1 MKLAAMRYKDYVW
14 PHNPRTYTI
23 DYQRNVAVQK
33 VPFGRYHLQ
42 DLGLTRRVMRGEG
55 EFVGEGAYD
64 EFKRLASVFYLPG
77 PGPLIHPVWQAAE
90 VYFVDLSLRQEPRAD
105 YVAYSFTLWASST
118 APGTQAGTLPTS
130 NAGSGTAGQGSNA
143 GTAGNGGGGGAAYHT
158 VEAGETL
165 WGIARDYGLSLTA
178 LMEKNPQ
185 IKNPNLMLVGV
196 RERVA

>member
-1 MKLAAMRYKDYVW
+1 MKLAAMRYKGYVW

-105 YVAYSFTLWASST
+105 YVAYSFTFWESST
-118 APGTQAGTLPTS
+118 ETGTQAGTLPTS
-130 NAGSGTAGQGSNA
+130 GAGEGTTGQGSSA
-143 GTAGNGGGGGAAYHT
+143 GAAGNGGGGGAAYHT
-158 VEAGETL
+158 VEAGESPVGHRPGL
-165 WGIARDYGLSLTA
+165 WA
-178 LMEKNPQ
+178 LPHR
-185 IKNPNLMLVGV
+185 PH
-196 RERVA
+196 

>member
-23 DYQRNVAVQK
+23 DYQRNVTVQK

-55 EFVGEGAYD
+55 EFAGEGAYD

-90 VYFVDLSLRQEPRAD
+90 VYFVALSLQQEPRAD
-105 YVAYSFTLWASST
+105 YVAYSFTFWESST
-118 APGTQAGTLPTS
+118 ETGTQAGTLPTS
-130 NAGSGTAGQGSNA
+130 NAGSGTACGCPNREA
-143 GTAGNGGGGGAAYHT
+143 GARRRSSSRGTWVSTPDRRRWCSGPEERWTSGGA
-158 VEAGETL
+158 
-165 WGIARDYGLSLTA
+165 SPLTGSPWRSSSPPRRRA
-178 LMEKNPQ
+178 
-185 IKNPNLMLVGV
+185 
-196 RERVA
+196 ERS

>member
-1 MKLAAMRYKDYVW
+1 MKLTAMRYKDYVW

-23 DYQRNVAVQK
+23 DYQRNVTVQK

-64 EFKRLASVFYLPG
+64 EFKRLASAFYLPG

-105 YVAYSFTLWASST
+105 YVAYSFTFWESST
-118 APGTQAGTLPTS
+118 ETGTQAGTLPTS

-143 GTAGNGGGGGAAYHT
+143 GAAGNGGGGGAAYHT

-178 LMEKNPQ
+178 LIEKNPQ
-185 IKNPNLMLVGV
+185 IKNPNLILVGEQV
-196 RERVA
+196 RVA